1 MFWRGDELRQASRQA
16 RAPVP
21 VHRPVLRYDAAVAF
35 LHATVTSSSD
45 HSLYNVLR
53 KRAVRNIGNVDT
65 LSIADAI
72 DGYVCEAVRAVMQTR
87 PDIADP
93 SEIARRAA
101 ETIIA
106 CG

>member
-21 VHRPVLRYDAAVAF
+21 VHRPAVRYNAAVAF

-45 HSLYNVLR
+45 HSLYQVLR
-53 KRAVRNIGNVDT
+53 KRALRNLGNVDS

-72 DGYVCEAVRAVMQTR
+72 DGYVCDAVRLVMQTR
-87 PDIADP
+87 PDIVDP

-101 ETIIA
+101 ETIVA